1 MATTG
6 QILKNSVD
14 SLKNSQAGYATTKGV
29 GLDLQYGGLNG
40 ILPNIAKVE
49 GGVVY
54 GSWISNTPD
63 TTGMVHAVLLDYPK
77 FFDYAGSD
85 ASKSL
90 RSKLANF
97 ISAHSETIEGVNDTF
112 NWEYDD
118 SSKVGRT
125 GESIHVVTNA
135 TLTPTEVTISATEK
149 LGLPIRDL
157 LTFIGRYGI
166 MDPYTG
172 SNLAHLL
179 PNYVAGAWTLDKQSF
194 SILVYELDPTGTIV
208 KNAQIVSNMMPRTSG
223 EFTMKKDINA
233 GKEVRKYS
241 IGFTGFGIRGLEVIQ
256 VAQTYV
262 NEITK
267 STKDALLTKSLYQGP
282 VDNLAS
288 TVINGTLQATAAN
301 L

>member
-1 MATTG
+1 MLLMEGNLDSRTVDGAEGRTTE
-6 QILKNSVD
+6 ITVTD
-14 SLKNSQAGYATTKGV
+14 SLGNSH
-29 GLDLQYGGLNG
+29 
-40 ILPNIAKVE
+40 KVS
-49 GGVVY
+49 V
-54 GSWISNTPD
+54 S
-63 TTGMVHAVLLDYPK
+63 
-77 FFDYAGSD
+77 F
-85 ASKSL
+85 
-90 RSKLANF
+90 
-97 ISAHSETIEGVNDTF
+97 
-112 NWEYDD
+112 
-118 SSKVGRT
+118 SKVSSVSPPPAPPAIAST
-125 GESIHVVTNA
+125 WNA

-262 NEITK
+262 NEITN

-282 VDNLAS
+282 VDNLSS
-288 TVINGTLQATAAN
+288 TVINGTLKATAAN